1 MSGRARSTRV
11 MLEHGAAQS
20 VSQVLGFVNG
30 ILVVRALDKAD
41 YAQYSVVIAVIAAA
55 AVIADSGI
63 SSTAMAIGGKI
74 HGDRTAMLALFS
86 RAFRVRYIFGL
97 PVIIVACG
105 WIAVLLVQNGLS
117 WDGTALLL
125 SVAAFTLA
133 PTFGAGLLRA
143 YLRLQLRARFMQ
155 AVDMGAALLRLVVIG
170 LGIWWGVTSAAYLL
184 MGSLVVA
191 AAVFVAYWAGA
202 GASEIMRAD
211 PTPNGREFW
220 AGIRRVLPMTIFLVA
235 SEQALLAIASFRGN
249 PEIVA
254 EMAALSRFAVAF
266 VVLNAVVSDIVA
278 PRFSRAPNQFHHL
291 RRLILKAFYGYL
303 AIVVGFVTLVWC
315 AAPLLLALLGPG
327 YTGLV
332 VPLVLFAAGY
342 GLANLAQA
350 MNVISQARGWVHWSW
365 LYVPLSVIA
374 IFVCIFVLPLE
385 SVSDVAV
392 MFVLQCTP
400 AVITQVVRILSGLSR
415 AKNEPHE
422 VMST

>member
-1 MSGRARSTRV
+1 MRRRSARV

-20 VSQVLGFVNG
+20 VSQILGFVNG

-63 SSTAMAIGGKI
+63 SSTVMAIGGRI
-74 HGDRTAMLALFS
+74 HGDRAAMSALFS
-86 RAFRVRYIFGL
+86 RAFRVRYLFGF
-97 PVIIVACG
+97 PVIIIACG
-105 WIAVLLVQNGLS
+105 WAAVLLLQNGLA

-125 SVAAFTLA
+125 SVTAFTLF
-133 PTFGAGLLRA
+133 PTFAAGLLRA
-143 YLRLQLRARFMQ
+143 YFRLRLRARFMQ
-155 AVDMGAALLRLVVIG
+155 SVDIGAALLRLAVIG
-170 LGIWWGVTSAAYLL
+170 LGMWWGAISAAYLL
-184 MGSLVVA
+184 VGGLVVA
-191 AAVFVAYWAGA
+191 AAILIAFWIGA
-202 GASEIMRAD
+202 GASEMVRSE
-211 PTPNGREFW
+211 PTSNGREFW

-278 PRFSRAPNQFHHL
+278 PRFSRAANHFLHL
-291 RRLILKAFYGYL
+291 RRLMIQVFCGYL
-303 AIVVGFVTLVWC
+303 AIVVVFVALVWV

-327 YTGLV
+327 YAGLTG
-332 VPLVLFAAGY
+332 PLVLFAAGY

-350 MNVISQARGWVHWSW
+350 MNVIGQARGWVQWSW
-365 LYVPLSVIA
+365 LYVPLSIIA
-374 IFVCIFVLPLE
+374 ISVCIFVLPLQ

-400 AVITQVVRILSGLSR
+400 AVLTQIVRIVTGLSR

-422 VMST
+422 VVST